1 MQKNN
6 GGEGGLHNVCATKSL
21 SVKGIRKVHAP
32 NITLFGARTERTLEH
47 FSIRQD
53 LASREMNAPYATLEN
68 TAHVYRA
75 DRRLGRSVIR
85 AYYFDKFGGDAVDDI
100 MRRHP
105 RITSGGV
112 LQRNPF
118 FALQLSS
125 CESSANGESGRN
137 AWTWIGS

>member
-1 MQKNN
+1 VVCTM
-6 GGEGGLHNVCATKSL
+6 CATKSL
-21 SVKGIRKVHAP
+21 SVKGIRKEAKSPGKVHAP
-32 NITLFGARTERTLEH
+32 NFTLFSARTERRLEH

-53 LASREMNAPYATLEN
+53 LASREMIAAYATLKN

-75 DRRLGRSVIR
+75 DRRLDRTVIR
-85 AYYFDKFGGDAVDDI
+85 AYYLDKFGGDAVVDI

-105 RITSGGV
+105 KITSGGV

-125 CESSANGESGRN
+125 RAPRTRGRG
-137 AWTWIGS
+137 ATPGLG